1 MTTVSASDAA
11 VSTTPAEGEVI
22 ACRELSFSFG
32 KVKAVDALSLSVHP
46 GERFALLGP
55 NGAGKT
61 TTMQMLITML
71 RPSSGSAS
79 VLGYDILTEAPAV
92 RSLIGVVFQEPA
104 LDDRLSARENLQMHA
119 ALYRLPRQGRREQIA
134 AALEWAS
141 LADAA
146 GRAVRTFSGG
156 MKRRLELARALLHS
170 PKVLFMDEP
179 TQGLDPQG
187 RQNLWDRITTL
198 KAEGL
203 TTFMTTHY
211 LQEAETCDRVGII
224 DHGKLIALGTPA
236 QLKIQVLGNEVGSL
250 EEVFLKL
257 TGRDL
262 RDEAASPRAR
272 MMNFAKKGGEHTR

>member
-1 MTTVSASDAA
+1 MTKVAEVSALGTGLRGDA
-11 VSTTPAEGEVI
+11 VI
-22 ACRELSFSFG
+22 ACHDLSFSFG
-32 KVKAVDALSLSVHP
+32 KVKAVDGLSLAVHP

-79 VLGYDILTEAPAV
+79 VLGFDILKQAPAV

-119 ALYRLPRQGRREQIA
+119 ALYKLPRRGRAEQIA

-141 LADAA
+141 LSDAA

-187 RQNLWDRITTL
+187 RQNLWDHITTL

-211 LQEAETCDRVGII
+211 LQEAEACDRVGII
-224 DHGKLIALGTPA
+224 DHGQLIALGSPA
-236 QLKIQVLGNEVGSL
+236 ELKQQVLGDEGGSL
-250 EEVFLKL
+250 EEVFLTL

>member
-1 MTTVSASDAA
+1 MTRVAEDTAA
-11 VSTTPAEGEVI
+11 PGSFSGEEVI
-22 ACRELSFSFG
+22 VCRDLSFSFG
-32 KVKAVDALSLSVHP
+32 KVKAVDALGLAVRS

-71 RPSSGSAS
+71 RPSRGTAS
-79 VLGYDILTEAPAV
+79 VLGFDILTQAPAV

-104 LDDRLSARENLQMHA
+104 LDDRLSAKENLQMHA
-119 ALYRLPRQGRREQIA
+119 ALYRLPHQGRREQIA
-134 AALEWAS
+134 SALEWAS
-141 LADAA
+141 LSDAA
-146 GRAVRTFSGG
+146 SRAVRTFSGG
-156 MKRRLELARALLHS
+156 MKRRLELARALMHS

-224 DHGKLIALGTPA
+224 DHGALIALGTPVE
-236 QLKIQVLGNEVGSL
+236 LKQQVLGNETGSL

>member
-1 MTTVSASDAA
+1 MTLPEAVASPSA
-11 VSTTPAEGEVI
+11 VAETQGEVI
-22 ACRELSFSFG
+22 VCDGLSFSFG
-32 KVKAVDALSLSVHP
+32 KVEAVKTLSFAVNA

-79 VLGYDILTEAPAV
+79 VLGFDILTQAPAV

-119 ALYRLPRQGRREQIA
+119 ALYRLPRRGRKEAIA
-134 AALEWAS
+134 EALEWAS
-141 LADAA
+141 LSDAA

-156 MKRRLELARALLHS
+156 MKRRLELARALLHG

-187 RQNLWDRITTL
+187 RQHLWERIATL

-224 DHGKLIALGTPA
+224 DHGQLIALGTPA
-236 QLKIQVLGNEVGSL
+236 ELKRETLGTDSGSL